1 MKNMEEIYKDNYT
14 IVYKY
19 LLTNSHDEDIA
30 EELTQETFYR
40 AVKNINKFKN
50 DSKIS
55 TWLCKIAR
63 NLWIDEI
70 KRKYK
75 FKEINEN
82 DFIISE
88 DDIFANE
95 DRIKLFGKIQK
106 LDIETRDVIHLRLTG
121 ELSFREIAQIMGKT
135 ENWVRVTFYRGK
147 EKLRK
152 EEKENERK

>member
-70 KRKYK
+70 KRKNK

-95 DRIKLFGKIQK
+95 DRIKLFEKIQK

-121 ELSFREIAQIMGKT
+121 ELSFKEIAQIMGKT

>member
-19 LLTNSHDEDIA
+19 LLTNCHNEDIA

-70 KRKYK
+70 KRKNK

-95 DRIKLFGKIQK
+95 DRIKLFEKIQK

-121 ELSFREIAQIMGKT
+121 ELSFKEIAQIMGKT

>member
-19 LLTNSHDEDIA
+19 LLINCHNEDIA

-40 AVKNINKFKN
+40 AVKNINKFKKG
-50 DSKIS
+50 SKIS
-55 TWLCKIAR
+55 TWLCKIAK

-70 KRKYK
+70 KRKNK
-75 FKEINEN
+75 FKEIDEN
-82 DFIISE
+82 DFIIP
-88 DDIFANE
+88 DNDVFANE

-106 LDIETRDVIHLRLTG
+106 LDTETRDVIYLRLTG
-121 ELSFREIAQIMGKT
+121 ELSFKEIAQIMNKT

-152 EEKENERK
+152 EENKNERK